1 MTMKSFIAG
10 HEVVTEDDALELALG
25 TPLELWLGVADESA
39 EERAARLDAA
49 RDILAE
55 EPELYDRVT
64 ALVAKGLPCVPV
76 PLFSARS
83 AVSSAGALLGGEAA

>member
-76 PLFSARS
+76 PLSARS